1 MAIKKEQTENFV
13 KLIRKDKDVSQ
24 LNTYESNN
32 TRNWVYYF
40 DLSGFYKEG
49 YFHIVLACPTKPKR
63 HKTEIVP
70 TTDRKKEIK
79 ALLKN
84 NLL

>member
-13 KLIRKDKDVSQ
+13 KLIRKDKDVTG
-24 LNTYESNN
+24 LNTYISSND
-32 TRNWVYYF
+32 RDWLYYF
-40 DLSGFYKEG
+40 AISGFYKEG
-49 YFHIVLACPTKPKR
+49 YFHIILACPTKTKR
-63 HKTEIVP
+63 HKTEIVS